1 MHRYPV
7 KEGLVQEPEQ
17 WARGSYRSYAY
28 GEPGMVKINQ
38 WPKAE
43 LRQRPAA

>member
-1 MHRYPV
+1 MIV
-7 KEGLVQEPEQ
+7 A
-17 WARGSYRSYAY
+17 ARLGQPPWSSYRSYAY
-28 GEPGMVKINQ
+28 EEPGMVKINQ